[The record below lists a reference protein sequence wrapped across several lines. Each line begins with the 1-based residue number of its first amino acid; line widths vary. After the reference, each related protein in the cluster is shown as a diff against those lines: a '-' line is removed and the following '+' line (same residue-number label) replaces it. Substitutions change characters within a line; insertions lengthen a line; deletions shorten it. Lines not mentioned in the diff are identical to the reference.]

1 MWKTIVR
8 WLHKWGSPKWFYEMS
23 RPWSLWLGWLAFLLI
38 GAAIIWGLGFSP
50 VERMQGNSYR
60 IIFIHVPSAFLSEAI
75 YMTIA
80 FAGAIG
86 LVWRIK
92 LAFYVAKQC
101 VPIGMSMAALA
112 LLTGAIWGKPTW
124 GAWWV
129 WDARL
134 TSMLILFLL
143 YIGLWALHNAMER
156 QESGDRAAA
165 ILALVGVVNI
175 PIIKFSVNW
184 WNTLHQPATL
194 KITEESSM
202 HISMLV
208 PLLMSILGFY
218 LAFISWMLIRTRL
231 EILDR
236 EKKAKWAQEELLSL
250 GAK

>member
-1 MWKTIVR
+1 MWRTFVR
-8 WLHKWGSPKWFYEMS
+8 WFHKWSSPKWFYEMS
-23 RPWSLWLGWLAFLLI
+23 RPWSFWIGWLAFLSISTAL
-38 GAAIIWGLGFSP
+38 IWGLGFSP
-50 VERMQGNSYR
+50 VERLQGNSYR
-60 IIFIHVPSAFLSEAI
+60 IIFIHVPSAFLSQAI

-80 FAGAIG
+80 IAGAVG
-86 LVWRIK
+86 LIWRIK

-101 VPIGMSMAALA
+101 IPIGTSMAILA
-112 LLTGAIWGKPTW
+112 LCTGAIWGKPTW

-134 TSMLILFLL
+134 TSMLILLLL
-143 YIGLWALHNAMER
+143 YLGLWALQSAMER

-194 KITEESSM
+194 KVTEAAPM
-202 HISMLV
+202 HISMLI
-208 PLLMSILGFY
+208 PLLLSILGFY
-218 LAFISWMLIRTRL
+218 MAFVAWMLIRSRL

-236 EKKAKWAQEELLSL
+236 EKKSKWAQEEIRRL
-250 GAK
+250 GGL